1 MTGAFQH
8 SPDATENQTLPEAA
22 RPSNRDR
29 AGALFFCK
37 RSSLMSWR
45 RFICLQI
52 LVLSGA
58 APATAHGPDALSI
71 QVALDRAGFSPGVID
86 GTMGSGTR
94 EAIRGFQ
101 EAKGIK
107 VTGKIDAETQAA
119 LGAPS
124 QSLETVSVSDA
135 DAAGPFVAKIPT
147 AKDEQAKLDNL
158 SYTSIVEAL
167 AEKYHTS
174 PAKLRALNRG
184 ADFKA
189 GSQIKVPAIRTAMA
203 SGTDAWD
210 ATLDKLSVA
219 KDQPAAAKVVVD
231 KSDATVR
238 AYDAGGKLLGQ
249 FPATMGSA
257 HDPLPL
263 GEWKI
268 RGVVKNP
275 PFNYNPDL
283 FWDAAPSDKKAKL
296 PPGPNGPVGVV
307 WIDLSKEHY
316 GIHGTA
322 HPETIG
328 KTESHGC
335 IRLTNWDAA
344 KLAQMVRP
352 GTPALLQD

>member
-1 MTGAFQH
+1 MLRPLFLC
-8 SPDATENQTLPEAA
+8 LPCLFCL
-22 RPSNRDR
+22 
-29 AGALFFCK
+29 AGAPAFA
-37 RSSLMSWR
+37 REATPD
-45 RFICLQI
+45 
-52 LVLSGA
+52 VLA
-58 APATAHGPDALSI
+58 I
-71 QVALDRAGFSPGVID
+71 QVALDRAGFSPGVVD
-86 GTMGSGTR
+86 GTMGAGTR

-101 EAKGIK
+101 QAKNIK
-107 VTGKIDAETQAA
+107 VTGKADTATKAA
-119 LGAPS
+119 LGDLS
-124 QSLETVSVSDA
+124 QSVETVTITDA
-135 DAAGPFVAKIPT
+135 DAAGPFVAKIP
-147 AKDEQAKLDNL
+147 ASKDEQAKLDNL
-158 SYTSIVEAL
+158 SYTSIEEAL

-174 PAKLRALNRG
+174 TAKLRALNRG
-184 ADFKA
+184 AAFKA
-189 GSQIKVPAIRTAMA
+189 GSQIKVPAIRTTGAGA
-203 SGTDAWD
+203 AGTDNWSV
-210 ATLDKLSVA
+210 TLDKLSVA

-238 AYDAGGKLLGQ
+238 AYDASGALLAQ
-249 FPATMGSA
+249 FPATMGSG
-257 HDPLPL
+257 HDPLPI

-322 HPETIG
+322 HPELIG

-344 KLAQMVRP
+344 KLAQMVKA
-352 GTPALLQD
+352 GTPALLQE